1 MRKILMLFFKS
12 LLIIYVINMI
22 SGNYF
27 NYNILNIFILMMLGL
42 PGLVIIYFISL
53 I

>member
-1 MRKILMLFFKS
+1 MHKILMLFFKS

-27 NYNILNIFILMMLGL
+27 SYNILNIFILMMLGL
-42 PGLVIIYFISL
+42 PGVVVIYFISL